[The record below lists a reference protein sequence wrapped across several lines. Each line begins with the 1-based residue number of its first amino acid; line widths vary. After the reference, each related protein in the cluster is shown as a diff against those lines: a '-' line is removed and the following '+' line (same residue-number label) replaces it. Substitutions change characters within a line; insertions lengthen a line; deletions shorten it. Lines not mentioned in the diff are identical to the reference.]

1 MTALATALRHDTPA
15 AKALSAFAAILFAPL
30 LPQRPAEATDIDA
43 LLERA
48 AAYEPTQPGYAADLR
63 AAAMRLTANG

>member
-1 MTALATALRHDTPA
+1 MSALATRPETPA
-15 AKALSAFAAILFAPL
+15 ATWLHAIGQILFAPL
-30 LPQRPAEATDIDA
+30 LPQRPTDATDIDA

-48 AAYEPTQPGYAADLR
+48 AAYEATQPGYAADLR